1 MNREEILNKLG
12 KILSIKKIG
21 NSTIITTN
29 TKKYVIKNNTRKS
42 DFYDYLLT
50 RNFNNFP
57 TVYTKVGDEIEL
69 MDYIEDNDIPTEQ
82 RLEDI
87 IYLTSILHVS
97 TTFDKAIDVD
107 NIKEIYESLIDKQN
121 SLMKY
126 YLDIQNAIEEEVYTS
141 PSNYLLIRNISL
153 IYLCLNKSKEYLEK
167 WYREIEK
174 NKSIRYVYIHGN
186 LRESH
191 LIENNNLY
199 LISWDK
205 SRIDFP
211 VFDLENFY
219 RNSYANIS
227 LDDMLGIYEVKYPL
241 KKEEKYLLFSLLLI
255 PKKIDFKLLEYPKIK
270 EVSNVVLYLES
281 VLKNLENYS
290 KKTDNNRSK
299 Q

>member
-255 PKKIDFKLLEYPKIK
+255 PEKIDFKLLEYPKIK